1 MLWTSKVFAIFHT
14 FSIYP
19 LFAVTWWG
27 GPAAHHAWHDG
38 RECPF
43 YAAHSTTHQPP
54 DQTWETISTSGFFLP
69 WHDLLTL
76 SRPLTRVLAHSL
88 VQVYPGERHSLRHP
102 DSNEHYLTSLLSF
115 LKKNLW
121 DLITARW
128 GSSTWTNKIAT
139 NLWVQCRVQPCEIY
153 DRRKMQSSRSVS
165 QREKWSI
172 CLHFNCWLAYNL
184 LTNVQHYAVK
194 PLQANKLL

>member
-1 MLWTSKVFAIFHT
+1 MRRAGCSSCMARWTRM
-14 FSIYP
+14 SI
-19 LFAVTWWG
+19 L
-27 GPAAHHAWHDG
+27 
-38 RECPF
+38 C
-43 YAAHSTTHQPP
+43 STQHNS
-54 DQTWETISTSGFFLP
+54 STSWSNMGNHINFRFLSSST
-69 WHDLLTL
+69 WSSDLEP
-76 SRPLTRVLAHSL
+76 PLTRVLAHSL